1 MATPLG
7 GETNAQQVFSQA
19 ELTYAPALTTF
30 AQYHALSFN
39 PIGIHVFP
47 NPQPTAD
54 ALKAL
59 PTLQSLFGSL
69 DYRQCPDCRS
79 VYSPAAYLVDLLHW
93 LSQRSASGNS
103 NACAVLL
110 GRRSDLQYVALSCNN
125 TNVIV
130 PYIDLVNEVLEA
142 AVAGTGGMTTVI
154 QTQGAT
160 ADRLAIPQFL
170 NTGAYWTS
178 SSSGSGTPTPTTSTV
193 PFPLSLPFSLPFA
206 QTTAYLSAL
215 GPRSLQ

>member
-1 MATPLG
+1 MATALG
-7 GETNAQQVFSQA
+7 GETSAQRVFSQA
-19 ELTYAPALTTF
+19 ELTYATALTTF
-30 AQYHALSFN
+30 AQYHASFN
-39 PIGIHVFP
+39 PFPIHVLP
-47 NPQPTAD
+47 KPTPSAD

-69 DYRQCPDCRS
+69 DYCQCPDCRS
-79 VYSPAAYLVDLLHW
+79 VYSPAAYLVDLLYW
-93 LSQRSASGNS
+93 LSARAASGGS

-110 GRRSDLQYVALSCNN
+110 GRRSDLQYIALSCNN

-142 AVAGTGGMTTVI
+142 AVAGTGGATTVI

-178 SSSGSGTPTPTTSTV
+178 ASSGGSATPSPTTST
-193 PFPLSLPFSLPFA
+193 SL
-206 QTTAYLSAL
+206 
-215 GPRSLQ
+215 RSGRRSPP